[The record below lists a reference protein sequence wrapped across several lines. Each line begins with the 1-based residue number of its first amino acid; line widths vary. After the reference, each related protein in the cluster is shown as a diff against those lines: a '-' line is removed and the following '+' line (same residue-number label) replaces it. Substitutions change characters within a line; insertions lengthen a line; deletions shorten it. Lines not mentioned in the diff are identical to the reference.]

1 MIDIAILVG
10 LIIVSIKLKK
20 AGLFYLWLGFYLFC
34 AGSLISI
41 IGLES
46 LAEFIMRV
54 SLLCLFMGFLL
65 IFKESAL

>member
-1 MIDIAILVG
+1 MIDIAIVVG
-10 LIIVSIKLKK
+10 LIILNIKLKK
-20 AGLFYLWLGFYLFC
+20 VGVFYLQLGFYFFC
-34 AGSLISI
+34 GGSVISI
-41 IGLES
+41 VGLES